1 MRLER
6 LPTSLFYLSLLI
18 NVYSHFLMI
27 FRFLRAVRHANL
39 FFFSSYSSN
48 SRDSSANDVYASG
61 PETSSS
67 PRLFL
72 GKKNKQQQN
81 GFFFCSFLKSPF
93 YCPFPICSLHFIKTP
108 GLREFILYKS
118 FFIWMQSDSRE
129 SKKKHPPSLALSR
142 SSIFL
147 LFILLSSSPL
157 SANLFTHIFEMS

>member
-1 MRLER
+1 
-6 LPTSLFYLSLLI
+6 
-18 NVYSHFLMI
+18 MI

-72 GKKNKQQQN
+72 GKKQTTTKWIL
-81 GFFFCSFLKSPF
+81 CSFLKSPF

-129 SKKKHPPSLALSR
+129 SKKKHPPKSCPVTLIYFPSFHSSLLLPIISKFVYTHLRNVLEPMTCCPFFFPPPVRNAR
-142 SSIFL
+142 SYMI
-147 LFILLSSSPL
+147 
-157 SANLFTHIFEMS
+157 M

>member
-72 GKKNKQQQN
+72 EKKQTTTKWIL
-81 GFFFCSFLKSPF
+81 CSFLKSPF

>member
-1 MRLER
+1 MFILIFWWFSDFCARSGMR
-6 LPTSLFYLSLLI
+6 T
-18 NVYSHFLMI
+18 FL
-27 FRFLRAVRHANL
+27 
-39 FFFSSYSSN
+39 FFSSYSSN

-72 GKKNKQQQN
+72 GKKQTTTKWIL
-81 GFFFCSFLKSPF
+81 CSFLKSPF